1 MYDRVFYCFFFF
13 RDKIFP
19 RTVNMFQKHPYCE
32 TAEQDIYVAREEA
45 AVIRVSR
52 YYWHMNC

>member
-1 MYDRVFYCFFFF
+1 
-13 RDKIFP
+13 
-19 RTVNMFQKHPYCE
+19 MFQKHPYCE